1 MTYRN
6 LKLYMFVCV
15 LVAITCGGCRSSK
28 DLGGDSLNPEILPGD
43 IGLNQRFED
52 GIRVPASEFNIAP
65 ILFAYDSFRI
75 KPSDMATI
83 ARIAGF
89 MRSNRDVRLIVEGH
103 CDERGS
109 RDYNISLGE
118 HRALAI
124 RAALIGDQ
132 NISSKRV
139 QTRSFGEEMPVDA
152 RHHDGAWRMN
162 RRGSFALYR

>member
-52 GIRVPASEFNIAP
+52 GIRVPSSEFNVAP
-65 ILFAYDSFRI
+65 ILFTYDSFRI
-75 KPSDMATI
+75 KPSDMSTI
-83 ARIAGF
+83 ARVADF

-109 RDYNISLGE
+109 REYNISLGE

-132 NISSKRV
+132 NVSSKRV
-139 QTRSFGEEMPVDA
+139 QTRSFGEEMPADA
-152 RHHDGAWRMN
+152 RHHEGAWSQN
-162 RRGSFALYR
+162 RRGAFALYR

>member
-6 LKLYMFVCV
+6 LKLQM
-15 LVAITCGGCRSSK
+15 LVFAVVALSLGGCRSGK
-28 DLGGDSLNPEILPGD
+28 DLGGDSINPDALPGD

-52 GIRVPASEFNIAP
+52 GIRIQSSEFNVSP

-75 KPSDMATI
+75 KPSDMPTI
-83 ARIAGF
+83 ARVAGF
-89 MRSNRDVRLIVEGH
+89 MRSHRDVRLIVEGH

-109 RDYNISLGE
+109 REYNVSLGE

-132 NISSKRV
+132 NISSKRI
-139 QTRSFGEEMPVDA
+139 QTRSFGEEKPVDA
-152 RHHDGAWRMN
+152 RHHEGAWGKN
-162 RRGSFALYR
+162 RRGEFALYR